1 MLETKRCN
9 VCGTM
14 FCEPPELPP
23 GCPYCRSMRELRR
36 KELLD
41 KWLVYLGFAAFIVL
55 PGAAYLYLQSSPYR
69 VINVLDF
76 SDPATWITW
85 LALLFGGFMTAGL
98 GYVLIKEVW
107 KWMREKEAELKTG
120 SNTLLLII
128 VEAILFVIAA
138 WFFGSAGMRFIS
150 Q

>member
-9 VCGTM
+9 VCGTL
-14 FCEPPELPP
+14 FCEPEDLPP
-23 GCPYCRSMRELRR
+23 GCPYCKRMKEFRR

-41 KWLVYLGFAAFIVL
+41 KWLVYLGVAVFIVL
-55 PGAAYLYLQSSPYR
+55 PGASYLYMQSRPSQVTY
-69 VINVLDF
+69 IFDF
-76 SDPATWITW
+76 SDPATRIIW
-85 LALLFGGFMTAGL
+85 AVLLFCGLMCAGI
-98 GYVLIKEVW
+98 GYVLTKEVW
-107 KWMREKEAELKTG
+107 KWMRGKEVELKTG